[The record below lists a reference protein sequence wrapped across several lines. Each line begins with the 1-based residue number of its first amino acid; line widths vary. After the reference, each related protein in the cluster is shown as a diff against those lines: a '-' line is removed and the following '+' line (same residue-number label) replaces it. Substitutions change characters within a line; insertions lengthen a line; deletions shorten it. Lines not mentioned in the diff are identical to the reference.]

1 MRTLRRLG
9 PDVWVLAASVIAAA
23 AVGRLFQ
30 GDLGG
35 RAFGPLLVSAAVGS
49 AVPALLA
56 LKRVPLPIRAVAGT
70 IAVILTSL
78 WTAVGDCDHVRP
90 PDRAHVARRP
100 VRTCAR
106 RGRCSVNSPCRSAPL
121 PGSCSSRRMTCGV
134 VAMLASVLL
143 HASDTR
149 DRVYPGL
156 ALLCPLGLLA
166 FACSQSTP
174 GSMAVLVILFVA
186 CRRPD
191 LDDCP
196 S

>member
-9 PDVWVLAASVIAAA
+9 PDVWLLCASVIAAA

-30 GDLGG
+30 GGLGG
-35 RAFGPLLVSAAVGS
+35 RASGPLLVSAAVGS

-56 LKRVPLPIRAVAGT
+56 LKRVPLPIRAVVGT

-78 WTAVGDCDHVRP
+78 WTAIGAATAYGLPTAHTW
-90 PDRAHVARRP
+90 HVAQSDLRAARP
-100 VRTCAR
+100 LLAQLAVPFRPT
-106 RGRCSVNSPCRSAPL
+106 
-121 PGSCSSRRMTCGV
+121 PGLIFLAAMACGV

-143 HASDTR
+143 HASDIR
-149 DRVYPGL
+149 GGVYPAL

-174 GSMAVLVILFVA
+174 GMVAVPRDPL
-186 CRRPD
+186 RRRRRTD
-191 LDDCP
+191 LDD
-196 S
+196 SAR